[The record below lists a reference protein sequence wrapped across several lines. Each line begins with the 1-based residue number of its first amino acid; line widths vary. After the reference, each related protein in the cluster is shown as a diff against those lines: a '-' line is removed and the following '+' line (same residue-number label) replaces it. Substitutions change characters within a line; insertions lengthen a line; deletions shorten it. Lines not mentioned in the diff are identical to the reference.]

1 MTSTI
6 LSAMRNPAM
15 RISMLAIFLFGFA
28 GAATSPYQSVVGINE
43 LGLSDAIYS
52 LLMLF
57 ASTVNVIVSVSIG
70 ILADRVGNYRVLMST
85 AILFG
90 VVGYGIV
97 YMLPYQT
104 SFVVSVLLLLPIYG
118 ALYTLLFANVRSI
131 ARRMSGHD
139 AASLTTGARAAIS
152 VSWVLVPGLVG
163 FALAGGESMLPAY
176 LLACLGCLAN
186 LLIVYFSLPN
196 EGGADPSLGKRLSYW
211 TSFREILTPR
221 IFLRVIAVATI
232 TSSLHVNAAVLPLIM
247 TDEIGGSVTDIG
259 IIVGMVAFLEV
270 VFIFVWARIQL
281 SLVPF
286 KALALGTAIYIGYML
301 LLGFSTA
308 TWQIYALTLVSA
320 FGAAALITIPISYLQ
335 DLIADRPGLG
345 SSLIAVNLFLS
356 GGLCAGLFALGTRIS
371 NYSGTALL
379 GGVGGFAGLLLL
391 LALDGDRK
399 GKRTVSREPG

>member
-1 MTSTI
+1 MTSTL

-15 RISMLAIFLFGFA
+15 RVSMLAIFLFGFA

-43 LGLSDAIYS
+43 LGLSDALYS
-52 LLMLF
+52 LLILV
-57 ASTVNVIVSVSIG
+57 ASLVNVIVSVSIG
-70 ILADRVGNYRVLMST
+70 ILADRVGNYRVLMSS

-97 YMLPYQT
+97 YVMPYQT

-118 ALYTLLFANVRSI
+118 AVYTLLFANVRSI

-152 VSWVLVPGLVG
+152 LAWVLVPGLVG
-163 FALAGGESMLPAY
+163 FALAGGDSMLPAY
-176 LLACLGCLAN
+176 LLACLGCVVN
-186 LLIVYFSLPN
+186 LLIVFFSLPN
-196 EGGADPSLGKRLSYW
+196 EGGADPALGKRLSYW
-211 TSFREILTPR
+211 TSFREILAPR

-232 TSSLHVNAAVLPLIM
+232 TSTLHVNAAVLPLIM

-259 IIVGMVAFLEV
+259 IIVGIVAFLEV
-270 VFIFVWARIQL
+270 VFILVWARIQMDL
-281 SLVPF
+281 APF
-286 KALALGTAIYIGYML
+286 KALALGTVIYIVYMV
-301 LLGFSTA
+301 LLGFSSA
-308 TWQIYALTLVSA
+308 PWHIYALSLISA

-335 DLIADRPGLG
+335 ELIADRPGLG
-345 SSLIAVNLFLS
+345 SSLLAVNIFLS

-379 GGVGGFAGLLLL
+379 GGVGGFAGLVLLL
-391 LALDGDRK
+391 ILDGRRK
-399 GKRTVSREPG
+399 NNSAAA

>member
-1 MTSTI
+1 MTSTL

-15 RISMLAIFLFGFA
+15 RVSMLAIFLFGFA

-43 LGLSDAIYS
+43 LGLSDALYS
-52 LLMLF
+52 LLILV
-57 ASTVNVIVSVSIG
+57 ASTVNVVVSVSIG
-70 ILADRVGNYRVLMST
+70 ILADRVGNYRLLMSS

-97 YMLPYQT
+97 YAMPNQT

-118 ALYTLLFANVRSI
+118 AVYTLLFANVRSI

-152 VSWVLVPGLVG
+152 LAWVLVPGLVG
-163 FALAGGESMLPAY
+163 FALAGGDSMLPAY
-176 LLACLGCLAN
+176 LLACLGCAVN
-186 LLIVYFSLPN
+186 LLIVFFSLPN
-196 EGGADPSLGKRLSYW
+196 EGGADPALGKRLSYW
-211 TSFREILTPR
+211 TSFREILAPR

-232 TSSLHVNAAVLPLIM
+232 TSTLHVNGAVLPLIM

-259 IIVGMVAFLEV
+259 IIVGIVALLEV
-270 VFIFVWARIQL
+270 VFILVWARIQMDL
-281 SLVPF
+281 APF
-286 KALALGTAIYIGYML
+286 KALALGTVIYIGYMV

-308 TWQIYALTLVSA
+308 TWHIYALSLISA

-335 DLIADRPGLG
+335 ELIADRPGLG
-345 SSLIAVNLFLS
+345 SSLIAVNIFLS

-379 GGVGGFAGLLLL
+379 GGAAGLAGLVLLL
-391 LALDGDRK
+391 VLDGNRK
-399 GKRTVSREPG
+399 AGNAAA

>member
-1 MTSTI
+1 MTSTLI
-6 LSAMRNPAM
+6 SAMRNPAM

-43 LGLSDAIYS
+43 LGLSDALYS
-52 LLMLF
+52 LLILV
-57 ASTVNVIVSVSIG
+57 ASIVNVIVSVSIG
-70 ILADRVGNYRVLMST
+70 ILADRVGNYRVLMSS

-97 YMLPYQT
+97 YVMPYQT

-118 ALYTLLFANVRSI
+118 AVYTLLFANVRSI

-152 VSWVLVPGLVG
+152 LAWVLVPGLVG
-163 FALAGGESMLPAY
+163 FALAGGDSLLPAY
-176 LLACLGCLAN
+176 LLACLGCLVN
-186 LLIVYFSLPN
+186 LLIVFFSLPN
-196 EGGADPSLGKRLSYW
+196 EGGADPALGKRLSYW
-211 TSFREILTPR
+211 TSFREILAPR

-232 TSSLHVNAAVLPLIM
+232 TSTLHVNAAVLPLIM

-259 IIVGMVAFLEV
+259 IIVGIVAFLEV
-270 VFIFVWARIQL
+270 VFILVWARIQMDL
-281 SLVPF
+281 APF
-286 KALALGTAIYIGYML
+286 KALALGTVIYIGYMV
-301 LLGFSTA
+301 LLGFSSA
-308 TWQIYALTLVSA
+308 PWHIYALSLISA

-335 DLIADRPGLG
+335 ELIADRPGLG
-345 SSLIAVNLFLS
+345 SSLLAVNIFLS

-379 GGVGGFAGLLLL
+379 GGVGGFAGLVLLL
-391 LALDGDRK
+391 ILDGRRK
-399 GKRTVSREPG
+399 SNNAST